1 MKSGPKEVDMES
13 IISNLLSR
21 FEKGSLS
28 RRDLVQGLALLAAS
42 GTAATAQEEIDFK
55 TAEIDHVSIQV
66 ADLQRSIDFYKK
78 MFGFSVISQD
88 QPLGIVRLGT
98 NRSLVSLNRQSPA
111 AIVDHFAIGVPH
123 FSKEA
128 AARYLRQHGATPED
142 DPYAGLHVKDPD
154 GINVQIFYQRRL
166 TGEGQSR

>member
-1 MKSGPKEVDMES
+1 MEPT
-13 IISNLLSR
+13 ISDLLSSY
-21 FEKGSLS
+21 EKGSLS
-28 RRDLVQGLALLAAS
+28 RRQLVQGLALLAAS
-42 GTAATAQEEIDFK
+42 GTAATAQEDLDFK

-66 ADLQRSIDFYKK
+66 ADMQRSVDFYQK

-111 AIVDHFAIGVPH
+111 GIVDHFAIGVPR

-128 AARYLRQHGATPED
+128 AVRYVRQRGASPED
-142 DPYAGLHVKDPD
+142 DPYAGLHIKDPD
-154 GINVQIFYQRRL
+154 EINVQIFYQRRL
-166 TGEGQSR
+166 GGDSR